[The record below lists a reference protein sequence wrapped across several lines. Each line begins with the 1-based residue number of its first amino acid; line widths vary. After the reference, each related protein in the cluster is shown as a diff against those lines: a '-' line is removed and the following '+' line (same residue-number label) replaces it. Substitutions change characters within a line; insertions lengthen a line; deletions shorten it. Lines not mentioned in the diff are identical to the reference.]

1 MLEARMKLTA
11 FQVHKSWLI
20 PAVLVLLVTVVVDGV
35 VVCFV
40 QRPLLWAT
48 VIPGTLPLSMW
59 FFVALPILRDEKRKS
74 KSGTP

>member
-1 MLEARMKLTA
+1 MKLTA

-35 VVCFV
+35 VVCFA

-48 VIPGTLPLSMW
+48 LIPGTLPLSMW
-59 FFVALPILRDEKRKS
+59 FFVALPLVREEKRKS
-74 KSGTP
+74 RTSVLGPK